1 MSQRFFSA
9 IGFSVGIG
17 LMSLQ
22 SALLPAAVAAGLLI
36 FGLASVRAGI
46 VRPCGWLFM
55 GLVWSNV
62 FAAWLLHHRPPEHW
76 FLDQIQVSGSISE
89 QSKMGDDFVR
99 FNFEVESVNN
109 ARISEFRSPKFRLS
123 WFDNYQVPKKG
134 EQWRLTV
141 KLRRP
146 RGYWNTDGFDY
157 EKFLF
162 LEGITGLG
170 YVLAGERIQRG
181 PDTGPSVK
189 TRFSKR
195 INASSSTLLY
205 PDLILAIAVGDRGLI
220 TADRWELLRK
230 TGLSHLVAISG
241 LHIGLVAFWSLVL
254 IRFLVYPLKFCN
266 GIFPKKYLAMTLS
279 VFCAFAYAQIAG
291 FPVPTL
297 RAFVM
302 LVIVVSAILL
312 LKRVSLVAILA
323 ATIFM
328 FAWLN
333 PSSIFSTA
341 FWLSFSAVWILG
353 SAFEGRFS
361 TTVNGMIPINTSRNR
376 FRLLIPGVKRLLMA
390 QLALFVGLT
399 PLLGFLFQ
407 EMSLIS
413 PIINLLAVP
422 VFGLL
427 VIPVVMVGLVIS
439 SIGLESFGDQL
450 IGLTDFFIFLVFNFA
465 GFFEQQSWSV
475 IQLSRHSLFL
485 LVMVSGFLSC
495 YLLKAQKTPSIFF
508 LLGIGILS
516 INFEP
521 PQKLF
526 NGEFSIRFIDVGQGL
541 AAIIRTQNHSV
552 AYDFGPAFGL
562 FSPAKDSIDGSFR
575 QHEKDAFDVAVVSH
589 RAADHS
595 GGLASVGSRLQ
606 GSKIFSGQPLIN
618 GDRRC
623 VFPMRWHF
631 DGVEFRFLN
640 PPNIQFNEDNNK
652 SCVLHIKGKF
662 GAALF
667 TGDLERPAEFALS
680 DFYGQE
686 LRADVIQIP
695 HHGSHSSSSTLFLSK
710 VDPKLGIL
718 SRGLNNRYGHPSARV
733 VNRYRQRGIRILDTA
748 RVGQIDLVSRRSGW
762 DETTYIDRNVRI
774 WRSLDL

>member
-9 IGFSVGIG
+9 TGFAVGVG

-22 SALLPAAVAAGLLI
+22 STLLPGAVAAGLLI
-36 FGLASVRAGI
+36 FGLTSVGAGI
-46 VRPCGWLFM
+46 VRPCGWLFL

-62 FAAWLLHHRPPEHW
+62 FAGWSLHQRPPDHW
-76 FLDQIQVSGSISE
+76 FLTRIQVSGSIKDE
-89 QSKMGDDFVR
+89 SKIDDDFVR

-109 ARISEFRSPKFRLS
+109 EKISNFRPPKVRLS
-123 WFDNYQVPKKG
+123 WFDDYQVPKKG
-134 EQWRLTV
+134 EQWRFTV

-157 EKFLF
+157 EKYLF

-170 YVLAGERIQRG
+170 YVVAGEQIQRG
-181 PDTGPSVK
+181 RDTDSSIK
-189 TRFSKR
+189 KRFSKR

-205 PDLILAIAVGDRGLI
+205 PDLILALAVGDRRLI
-220 TADRWELLRK
+220 TAERWELLRK

-241 LHIGLVAFWSLVL
+241 LHIGLVAFWSLIL

-279 VFCAFAYAQIAG
+279 VFCAYAYAEIAG

-302 LVIVVSAILL
+302 LVIVVTAILL
-312 LKRVSLVAILA
+312 LKRVSFMSILA
-323 ATIFM
+323 VTIFM
-328 FAWLN
+328 FAWLI

-353 SAFEGRFS
+353 SAFEGRVFPSENEMSPIS
-361 TTVNGMIPINTSRNR
+361 TVRNR
-376 FRLLIPGVKRLLMA
+376 FRLLIPGFKRLFVA

-399 PLLGFLFQ
+399 PLLGLIFK
-407 EMSLIS
+407 EISMIS

-422 VFGLL
+422 VFGFL
-427 VIPVVMVGLVIS
+427 VIPVVMVGLVVS
-439 SIGLESFGDQL
+439 GIGFESFGDRL
-450 IGLTDFFIFLVFNFA
+450 VALTDFFIFLVFNFA
-465 GFFEQQSWSV
+465 GFLEQQPGSV
-475 IQLSRHSLFL
+475 IQLGQYSLFL

-495 YLLKAQKTPSIFF
+495 YLLRAKKTPSIFF

-516 INFEP
+516 LNFEA
-521 PQKLF
+521 PQELD

-552 AYDFGPAFGL
+552 AYDFGPAFGI
-562 FSPAKDSIDGSFR
+562 FSPSKDSINSSFR
-575 QHEKDAFDVAVVSH
+575 RHPKDTFDVAVVSH
-589 RAADHS
+589 RAADHA
-595 GGLASVGSRLQ
+595 GGLASVRSRLQ
-606 GSKIFSGQPLIN
+606 GTKIFMGEPIDN
-618 GDRRC
+618 ADRRC
-623 VFPMRWHF
+623 VFPMRWRF

-640 PPNIQFNEDNNK
+640 LSNFQFREDNNK
-652 SCVLHIKGKF
+652 SCVLHIKGKY
-662 GAALF
+662 GTALF
-667 TGDLERPAEFALS
+667 TGDLERPAEVALS
-680 DFYGQE
+680 QFYGHE
-686 LRADVIQIP
+686 LRADVMQIP

-710 VDPKLGIL
+710 VNPKLGIL
-718 SRGLNNRYGHPSARV
+718 SRGLNNRYGHPSESV
-733 VNRYRQRGIRILDTA
+733 VSRYRQREIRILDTA
-748 RVGQIDLVSRRSGW
+748 QVGQIDLVSRESGW

-774 WRSLDL
+774 WRSVDL